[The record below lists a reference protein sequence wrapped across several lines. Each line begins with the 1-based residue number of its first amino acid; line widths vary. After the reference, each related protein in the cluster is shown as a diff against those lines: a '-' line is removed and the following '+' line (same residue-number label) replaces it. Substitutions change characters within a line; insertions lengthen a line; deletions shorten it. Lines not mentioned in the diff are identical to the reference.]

1 MKRLVLLLSLFSACF
16 VTGALADAPVV
27 HARYSPKGPSNID
40 MFGPHGVFVSVTN
53 GVVDAETQPP
63 SGDDDLSFWFSCT
76 YDAAGLAVKVVVLD
90 DDARRADTCPS
101 NAVSCAAWDDDAVE
115 IFIDAEFARLP
126 DSRADGGIHLK
137 HGGEFAIVANG
148 AANSDYSGY
157 PNTFFRVDRRHFV
170 KKGTAELS
178 GMANSTNAWWSGC
191 AMPFTIGAGNKD
203 DLSKLTLYTFY
214 VPWAAM
220 GRTSRPDRIGF
231 NISVQDD
238 DGGGRRDHA
247 LYWVGNP
254 KRPYSDESAFG
265 ILVFDP

>member
-1 MKRLVLLLSLFSACF
+1 MKCFVLLLPLLAAGCA
-16 VTGALADAPVV
+16 TGSTAEAPVV
-27 HARYSPKGPSNID
+27 HARYSQKGPSNID

-63 SGDDDLSFWFSCT
+63 AGDDDLSFWFSCT
-76 YDAAGLAVKVVVLD
+76 YDDAGLAVKVAVLD

-126 DSRADGGIHLK
+126 DSRADGGVHLR
-137 HGGEFAIVANG
+137 HGGEFALVANG

-157 PNTFFRVDRRHFV
+157 PNTFFRVDRKHLA
-170 KKGTAELS
+170 KKGTA
-178 GMANSTNAWWSGC
+178 NVWWSGC
-191 AMPFTIGAGNKD
+191 TMPFTVGLPNQAES
-203 DLSKLTLYTFY
+203 SKLTLYTFY
-214 VPWAAM
+214 VPWTAM

>member
-1 MKRLVLLLSLFSACF
+1 MKRLVLLLPLLAAGC
-16 VTGALADAPVV
+16 VTGSLAEAPVV
-27 HARYSPKGPSNID
+27 HAHYSKEVPSTID

-53 GVVDAETQPP
+53 GVVDAETKPP
-63 SGDDDLSFWFSCT
+63 ASDDDLSFWFSCT
-76 YDAAGLAVKVVVLD
+76 YDDAALMVKVVVLD
-90 DDARRADTCPS
+90 DDARHADTCPS
-101 NAVSCAAWDDDAVE
+101 NAISCAAWDDDAVE

-126 DSRADGGIHLK
+126 DSRADGGVHLR

-157 PNTFFRVDRRHFV
+157 PNTFFRVDRKHLA
-170 KKGTAELS
+170 KKGTA
-178 GMANSTNAWWSGC
+178 NVWWSGC
-191 AMPFTIGAGNKD
+191 TMPFTVGLPNQAES
-203 DLSKLTLYTFY
+203 SKLTLYTFY

>member
-1 MKRLVLLLSLFSACF
+1 
-16 VTGALADAPVV
+16 
-27 HARYSPKGPSNID
+27 
-40 MFGPHGVFVSVTN
+40 MFGPHGVFVSATN

-63 SGDDDLSFWFSCT
+63 VGDDDLSFWFSCT
-76 YDAAGLAVKVVVLD
+76 YDTAGLAVKVAVLD

-115 IFIDAEFARLP
+115 IFIDAELARLP
-126 DSRADGGIHLK
+126 DSRADGGIQLK
-137 HGGEFAIVANG
+137 HGGEFALVANS

-170 KKGTAELS
+170 KKGTAELA

-191 AMPFTIGAGNKD
+191 AMPFTVGAGSQD
-203 DLSKLTLYTFY
+203 DTSKLTLYTFY
-214 VPWAAM
+214 IPWAAM
-220 GRTSRPDRIGF
+220 GRTSRPDRVGF

-247 LYWVGNP
+247 LYWVGDP
-254 KRPYSDESAFG
+254 KRPYSNESAFG